1 MYIYLRF
8 VIKVIKSFLFLIYS
22 PINILKY
29 YYYFPK
35 NINNALK
42 LADKLNE
49 NKLYNLSISTLEKFE
64 QTKNFEQKALINFK
78 IGDIIFHKKKVNPDK
93 YFNNF
98 FKYKTLNEFDY
109 SSLEYY
115 PPKIFNSKINEHLNI
130 IDKIYDLRKKYPTNS
145 YSDNKQINI
154 YKYYQSEHNLHM
166 LDQFKEIKKI

>member
-78 IGDIIFHKKKVNPDK
+78 IGDIIFHKKKK
-93 YFNNF
+93 
-98 FKYKTLNEFDY
+98 
-109 SSLEYY
+109 
-115 PPKIFNSKINEHLNI
+115 
-130 IDKIYDLRKKYPTNS
+130 
-145 YSDNKQINI
+145 
-154 YKYYQSEHNLHM
+154 
-166 LDQFKEIKKI
+166 